1 MKKVNKFYK
10 IIIDSNICISFLIGK
25 KLIGL
30 QNYIDSQD
38 IKIITGDKDLL
49 ILNKINETII
59 LSYNDF
65 DRIILTSKL

>member
-10 IIIDSNICISFLIGK
+10 IIIDSNIWISFLIGK

>member
-10 IIIDSNICISFLIGK
+10 IIIDSNILISFLIGK